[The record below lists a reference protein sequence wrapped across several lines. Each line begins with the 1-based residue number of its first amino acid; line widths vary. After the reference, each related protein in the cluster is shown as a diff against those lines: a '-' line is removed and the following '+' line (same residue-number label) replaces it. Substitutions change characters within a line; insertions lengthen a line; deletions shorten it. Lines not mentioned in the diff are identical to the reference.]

1 MGSTY
6 SSPHDSNHE
15 LNPGPEQLR
24 VRVSSKP
31 LALASSYFGRL
42 LANSRTVLLPDVW
55 EEFRGDITQ
64 PLLLILRA
72 IHGQNRKVPRSLG
85 FQMMYKVAFLADYFG
100 CSEAVEIF
108 ADTWIRNAEGLLPKS
123 YTVDVPR
130 WLCIAWV
137 LRHHDLFT
145 AVTCLAIH
153 TIAKTREEY
162 MEEILTSV
170 FDYVDTLSLDDSTT
184 CCPDCASLILG
195 LLLRQLTSLKLYPQ
209 PLPPYFTHNV
219 DELLKSLPTLEPPRC
234 SAHVHKLN
242 GCHGRCAVL
251 LPRTGEVLQKIE
263 AKMKGLDLADY
274 VDIDWV
280 PHAA

>member
-145 AVTCLAIH
+145 AVTCLAI
-153 TIAKTREEY
+153 RETKAPIVRY
-162 MEEILTSV
+162 DNSPVPEEV
-170 FDYVDTLSLDDSTT
+170 FCRSHFRHIYI
-184 CCPDCASLILG
+184 PPIG
-195 LLLRQLTSLKLYPQ
+195 FLYQ
-209 PLPPYFTHNV
+209 
-219 DELLKSLPTLEPPRC
+219 SR
-234 SAHVHKLN
+234 
-242 GCHGRCAVL
+242 GR
-251 LPRTGEVLQKIE
+251 E
-263 AKMKGLDLADY
+263 
-274 VDIDWV
+274 
-280 PHAA
+280 